1 MTSED
6 SILFMTAPPAV
17 ILLPRKKLGL
27 AVKMNNLSGMS
38 SESHI
43 VTKNFLQQQSAL
55 WNWGI
60 EGVWEM
66 CTSSCEEKKLH
77 SQLEVQLN
85 ESTPYALIWT
95 E

>member
-43 VTKNFLQQQSAL
+43 VTKNFLQQQSA
-55 WNWGI
+55 
-60 EGVWEM
+60 
-66 CTSSCEEKKLH
+66 
-77 SQLEVQLN
+77 
-85 ESTPYALIWT
+85 P
-95 E
+95 